1 MILETYTSYL
11 EKILVLYFLHLLLFV
26 SVVLVSGYFMEKFYK
41 AAFEELGEVTG
52 IKEFKQVARLH
63 GEWLGAAAYLY
74 TSFALRL
81 LFVAPRLTSTTPTH
95 LAPPLVFVS
104 VAFLLHY
111 FYIST

>member
-1 MILETYTSYL
+1 M
-11 EKILVLYFLHLLLFV
+11 
-26 SVVLVSGYFMEKFYK
+26 GYFMEKFYK
-41 AAFEELGEVTG
+41 VAFEELGEVTG
-52 IKEFKQVARLH
+52 IEEFKQATRWH
-63 GEWLGAAAYLY
+63 GNWLSTVAYLY

-104 VAFLLHY
+104 VAFLFRY